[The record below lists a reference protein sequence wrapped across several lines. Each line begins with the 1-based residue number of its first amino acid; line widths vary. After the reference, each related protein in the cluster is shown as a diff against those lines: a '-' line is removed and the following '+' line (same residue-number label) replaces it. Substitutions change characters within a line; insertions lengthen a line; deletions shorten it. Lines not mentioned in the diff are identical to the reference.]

1 MISIEKAT
9 EIVLTNKVNLPIEK
23 VNLAEAIG
31 RQLREDLFAD
41 RDFPPFDR
49 VSMDGIAVRF
59 ADFEKGQRAFEIIA
73 VQAAGS
79 SQKTCD
85 KSGVCMEVM
94 TGAILPKGL
103 DAVIRYED
111 ILIENSITTITVET
125 IKNGQNIHRKGTDRK
140 ATDLLI
146 SKGQFISAA
155 EIGVAATIGKVTL
168 EVTKLPK
175 IAIISTG
182 DELVKV
188 SETPALHQIRTS
200 NVLTVQALLKQYGI
214 AASLHHINDNEA
226 ETTLKLGEL
235 LNENDVLILSGG
247 VSKGK
252 FDYVPKALEILNVTK
267 LFHKVKQRPGKPFWF
282 GKTKNN
288 KMVFALP
295 GNPVSTFMCANRYFL
310 PWLRASMNL
319 SPFENKF
326 AVLDTDFS
334 FKPNLQYFLQVKIS
348 YAENGQIL
356 AKPFSGKG
364 SGDLANLTD
373 ADGFLELP
381 ANKTDFK
388 KGDVYRLI
396 SYR

>member
-9 EIVLTNKVNLPIEK
+9 EIVLANTLNLPIEK

-31 RQLREDLFAD
+31 RQLREDLVAD

-59 ADFEKGQRAFEIIA
+59 SDFETGQRTYEIVDI
-73 VQAAGS
+73 QAAGS
-79 SQKTCD
+79 PQKNCE

-103 DAVIRYED
+103 DSVIRYED
-111 ILIENSITTITVET
+111 VLIDNNLATITIEK

-140 ATDLLI
+140 AQDLLI
-146 SKGQFISAA
+146 PKGNVISAA
-155 EIGVAATIGKVTL
+155 EIGVAATIGKATL
-168 EVTKLPK
+168 QVTKLPK

-182 DELVKV
+182 DELVNV
-188 SETPALHQIRTS
+188 SEMPDLHQIRTS
-200 NVLTVQALLKQYGI
+200 NVLTIQALLNQNGI

-235 LNENDVLILSGG
+235 LKENDVLILSGG

-252 FDYVPKALEILNVTK
+252 YDFVPKALENLKVTK

-282 GKTKNN
+282 GKTENN
-288 KMVFALP
+288 KTVFALP

-310 PWLRASMNL
+310 PWLRVSMNL
-319 SPFENKF
+319 SPFRNKF

-334 FKPNLQYFLQVKIS
+334 FKPRLQYFLQVKIS

-356 AKPFSGKG
+356 AKPISGKG
-364 SGDLANLTD
+364 SGDLANLAD

-381 ANKTDFK
+381 ADKTDFK

>member
-1 MISIEKAT
+1 LISIKKAT
-9 EIVLTNKVNLPIEK
+9 EIVLTNKVDLPTEK

-49 VSMDGIAVRF
+49 VAMDGIAVRF
-59 ADFEKGQRAFEIIA
+59 SDFENGQRIFEIVDI
-73 VQAAGS
+73 QAAGS
-79 SQKTCD
+79 PQKICA

-103 DAVIRYED
+103 DTVIRYED
-111 ILIENSITTITVET
+111 VLIENSVATITIEV

-140 ATDLLI
+140 AKDLLI
-146 SKGQFISAA
+146 TKGQLISAA
-155 EIGVAATIGKVTL
+155 EIGVAATIGKATL

-188 SETPALHQIRTS
+188 SEIPALHQIRTS

-214 AASLHHINDNEA
+214 AARLYHINDNEA

-235 LNENDVLILSGG
+235 LKENDVLILSGG

-252 FDYVPKALEILNVTK
+252 FDYVPKALETLKVEK

-282 GKTKNN
+282 GKTENN
-288 KMVFALP
+288 KTVFALP

-310 PWLRASMNL
+310 PWLRTSMNL

-334 FKPNLQYFLQVKIS
+334 FKPSLQYFLQVKIS

-356 AKPFSGKG
+356 AKPISGKG
-364 SGDLANLTD
+364 SGDLANLAD

-381 ANKTDFK
+381 ADKTDFK
-388 KGDVYRLI
+388 KGQVYRLI
-396 SYR
+396 AYR